1 MDGDT
6 LACQGKDIRQ
16 VPASNMKLIT
26 TGSALRALG
35 PDFRFETSL
44 GYSGQIEAGVLK
56 GDLYILGGADPTTGS
71 RTDCAERTDS
81 LFARW
86 RNIILDAGII
96 QIDGCIVGDP
106 RYLDGLQDNLGASF
120 EDFGFSYGAVPSG
133 LNFFQNIQLFRVAP
147 GPVVGSR
154 PNIMPSYPDT
164 PWMQYSNCA
173 KTGPARTSD
182 EVVYI
187 NTCFGPY
194 GEFCGSYPIDRRR
207 VTEEYTNRFGAYTLA
222 YYFSRYLGNHGI
234 RVSGRYADI
243 SPVGEIRED
252 LSRPVGRPAARLD
265 SIRVIGSTQSPRLG
279 DLVFDTNV
287 HSDNFYA
294 ETLLRMLGKKRFGS
308 AQIDSCLVAEAEVLR
323 SMGLD
328 PDRMHIVDGSG
339 LSRKNYVSPDFFVR
353 FLRAMTR
360 TDVWE
365 DYLNSLPV
373 PGCDGTL
380 EYIMRDAPEA
390 VKSRIH
396 MKGGS
401 MNGVRCYSG
410 YILSPGGAPSQTIA
424 FSILT
429 SNMTV
434 PSSAVINLTDRI
446 ILSLADEN

>member
-1 MDGDT
+1 MNGDT
-6 LACQGKDIRQ
+6 LACLNKDVRL

-26 TGSALRALG
+26 TGTALRELG
-35 PDFRFETSL
+35 PDFRFETAL
-44 GYSGQIEAGVLK
+44 GYTGKIQEGVLK

-86 RNIILDAGII
+86 RTIILDAGICR
-96 QIDGCIVGDP
+96 IDGCVIGDS
-106 RYLDGLQDNLGASF
+106 RFLDGLQEDVSASF

-147 GPVVGSR
+147 GPAVGSR

-173 KTGPARTSD
+173 RTGPARSSD
-182 EVVYI
+182 DLLYI
-187 NTCFGPY
+187 NTRFGPY
-194 GEFCGSYPIDRRR
+194 GEFRGSYPMDRRR
-207 VTEEYTNRFGAYTLA
+207 VTEEYTNRFGSYTLA
-222 YYFSRYLGNHGI
+222 YYFHRYLGNHGI

-243 SPVGEIRED
+243 TPSGEIRED
-252 LSRPVGRPAARLD
+252 LSSGMGRPAARRD
-265 SIRVIGSTQSPRLG
+265 SICVIGKTRSPRLEEI
-279 DLVFDTNV
+279 VFDTNV

-308 AQIDSCLVAEAEVLR
+308 AEIDSCLVAEADILR

-328 PDRMHIVDGSG
+328 PDRVQITDGSG

-360 TDVWE
+360 TKVWE
-365 DYLNSLPV
+365 AYFGSLPV

-380 EYIMRDAPEA
+380 EYLMKDAPES

-396 MKGGS
+396 MKSGS

-410 YILSPGGAPSQTIA
+410 YLLSPDGAPSGTIV

-429 SNMTV
+429 NNTVV
-434 PSSAVINLTDRI
+434 PSRTVINLTDRI